1 MKPMSRLFISACAA
15 ALLFSQ
21 APALAQVGTPAL
33 PVALAPI
40 PEPRDQAYPGECL
53 AWVGNHEDGKCL
65 YYSNGS
71 TTGGTPWGIY
81 GPNNYT
87 NGGLL
92 PGQTF
97 TGPVR

>member
-40 PEPRDQAYPGECL
+40 PEPRDQAYPGEI
-53 AWVGNHEDGKCL
+53 
-65 YYSNGS
+65 
-71 TTGGTPWGIY
+71 TI
-81 GPNNYT
+81 
-87 NGGLL
+87 
-92 PGQTF
+92 
-97 TGPVR
+97 